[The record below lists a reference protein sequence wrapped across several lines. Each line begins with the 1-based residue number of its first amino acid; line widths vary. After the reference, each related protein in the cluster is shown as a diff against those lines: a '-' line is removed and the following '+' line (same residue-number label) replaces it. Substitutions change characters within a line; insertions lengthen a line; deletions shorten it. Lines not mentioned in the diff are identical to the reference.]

1 MGSREAGSRP
11 DHAGVKGGERERR
24 EASGDEEGRY
34 LETHLWRERDAE
46 RSWTSID
53 VHLLLSPASLCQRV
67 ASLVL
72 PLNFLACGASGEKKL
87 SQPLS

>member
-11 DHAGVKGGERERR
+11 DHAGVKGGER

-34 LETHLWRERDAE
+34 LETHLWRERDAK

-72 PLNFLACGASGEKKL
+72 PLNFLACRASGEKKL